1 MEPLSLGEV
10 DGDGFLYEVS
20 WLSSEGNESHV
31 LREKRE
37 KEGRDSGTAKANL
50 GAENM
55 KRRLNRTDLSSGVEN
70 LKQLEVKNNLPGMIQ
85 TLTASKAVSDPL
97 HIYPHNLGK
106 KIGQEPL
113 SLLDRRLED
122 AGECPSLLGQD
133 TTLAMGC
140 SWDLNAGF

>member
-1 MEPLSLGEV
+1 MGEV

-20 WLSSEGNESHV
+20 WLSSEASESHV
-31 LREKRE
+31 LRERRE
-37 KEGRDSGTAKANL
+37 EEGRDGGTAKANIS
-50 GAENM
+50 AENM
-55 KRRLNRTDLSSGVEN
+55 KRGLNRTDLSSGVGN
-70 LKQLEVKNNLPGMIQ
+70 LKQLEVKNNLPRTIQ

-106 KIGQEPL
+106 KTGQEPL

-122 AGECPSLLGQD
+122 AGECPSLFGQV

-140 SWDLNAGF
+140 SWDLNPGF